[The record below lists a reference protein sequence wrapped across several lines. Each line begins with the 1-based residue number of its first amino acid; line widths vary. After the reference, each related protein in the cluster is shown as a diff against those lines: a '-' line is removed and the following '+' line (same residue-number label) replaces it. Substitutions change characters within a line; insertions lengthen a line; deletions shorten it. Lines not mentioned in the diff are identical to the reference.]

1 MKNKGLNTFISAHTG
16 VPGWETPE
24 EEDLLA
30 YYAMKVPEQ
39 GVVVETGAEFG
50 QSSSVFA
57 KFSPQSAQILSI
69 DIDQSSGAEANLK
82 EAGLDGRVLFVED
95 DALKAGRYW
104 KSKSKK
110 WGVSSKIDILFI
122 DDLHTKDHV
131 LAELKAWSKHLKS
144 TGNII
149 LHDVAQSS
157 NPLPHR
163 LHHEVAQALLEFL
176 AEDSTWEV
184 TQRVHSVAVLSKV
197 NEEPD
202 EEIIHDAVPT
212 PSDEGSDQ
220 LDTPDSVGD
229 HNPTE

>member
-1 MKNKGLNTFISAHTG
+1 MKNKNLNTYTSIHTG

-30 YYAMKVPEQ
+30 YYAMQVPEN
-39 GVVVETGAEFG
+39 GSVVETGAEFG
-50 QSSSVFA
+50 QSASIFA
-57 KFSPQSAQILSI
+57 KFTPDSTQILSI
-69 DIDQSSGAEANLK
+69 DIDQSSGAEENLR

-95 DALKAGRYW
+95 DALKAGQYW

-110 WGVSSKIDILFI
+110 WKVPAKIDLLFI

-131 LAELKAWSKHLKS
+131 LKELKAWSKHLKP
-144 TGNII
+144 TGHII

-163 LHHEVAQALLEFL
+163 LHHEVAEALFEFL
-176 AEDSTWEV
+176 AVDSSWEV
-184 TQRVHSVAVLSKV
+184 TQRVHSIAVLSKV
-197 NEEPD
+197 KEEPN
-202 EEIIHDAVPT
+202 EKIIHDAKSP
-212 PSDEGSDQ
+212 PSDEGSDE
-220 LDTPDSVGD
+220 LDSPDSVGD